1 METMIITLKHQH
13 ANARMP
19 ADWMPAGMVAPIPAA
34 PQIPAAQIPA
44 AQRPDL
50 LSAACMTVLA
60 PVESKPAW
68 LSATRLESGDG
79 MTAGMLS
86 RIPTAASNQP
96 KFIARR
102 VAAKLIPAGK
112 QAAVSKSR

>member
-34 PQIPAAQIPA
+34 PQIPA